1 MVRYLY
7 LLHTRQGG
15 SDASH
20 DLVRDPHLVATVLC
34 WAGITAW
41 LIS

>member
-1 MVRYLY
+1 MFRYLY
-7 LLHTRQGG
+7 LLHSRQGG
-15 SDASH
+15 TDTSH
-20 DLVRDPHLVATVLC
+20 DLVRDSHLVLTVIL